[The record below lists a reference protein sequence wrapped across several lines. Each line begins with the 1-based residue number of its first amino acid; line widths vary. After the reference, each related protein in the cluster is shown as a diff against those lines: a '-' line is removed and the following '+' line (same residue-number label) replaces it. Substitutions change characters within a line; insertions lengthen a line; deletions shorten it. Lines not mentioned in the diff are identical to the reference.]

1 MSEPTFTSLFVIAKM
16 LFEVANLS
24 FDEYFK
30 RRWSEK
36 DHNSFLI
43 LPLGLAKYRYFAC
56 SDRMW
61 QEAANNSC
69 CCTNVRK
76 LLSDLGPGY
85 LVHTP
90 QSEFWILKFC
100 HTEERPCIFQNFLL
114 KCSALLIL
122 VSWFWIW
129 KCGFCIH
136 FVSGMIEVLNEYT
149 VLTLNNP
156 KQSGHVYFKFFLP
169 SVSHICEL
177 RR

>member
-90 QSEFWILKFC
+90 QSEFWSSVIQRRDHAFFRIFFLSVLPYSYLYPDFGFENVVSAYILLVAWLKF
-100 HTEERPCIFQNFLL
+100 
-114 KCSALLIL
+114 SM
-122 VSWFWIW
+122 S
-129 KCGFCIH
+129 
-136 FVSGMIEVLNEYT
+136 
-149 VLTLNNP
+149 TL
-156 KQSGHVYFKFFLP
+156 F
-169 SVSHICEL
+169 
-177 RR
+177 